1 MDDNAVGL
9 HKRCGPTA
17 FFVILAKK
25 SGARLSNRYIAQ
37 EVGGGGI
44 INLAEKPQNTKREVK
59 IMRRKKLLRQVA
71 AAAVALSM
79 AVSLSAP
86 AFAATFDLSNG
97 GLVITANDKGITV
110 EQDNGTSSTY
120 SIDEEIEI
128 KGAYS
133 SANGATLTAEE
144 NQQDENQPVTPAKA
158 PAKEETPKETPEAED
173 APAAEK
179 KQEQKDTEAPAD
191 PEQKTETENK
201 DNNDPDNEEKKE
213 QNAPANGELN
223 ASAGE
228 GQESKAEEKPQPKT
242 EAKASAEATASASD
256 NTSNGP
262 RKASAYED
270 RMGEDSDDYGYNS
283 GLRAGIVQIIN
294 NTAKKIKVSL
304 SNAHID
310 LPTAA
315 DTSARGQAA
324 IDVQG
329 TGNVELKF
337 SGSNTLTGSGQS
349 AGIQKNDKTQDD
361 KENTGTLTITA
372 DSQSDTLDVKVDK
385 YALGQD
391 YQGAAIGGH
400 GKKTSGEYVGYGTK
414 NIVIEGNG
422 TVNTNAQIGS
432 GYRGGAATGIV
443 IQGNAVVNVENY
455 GIGGGGLPGWYD
467 NTKKPGETDVT
478 ITGTANVTVKNG
490 TIGSGVRGGELC
502 GNAKINIS
510 GNAMVNVEGGENAA
524 AIGSGAGGD
533 ANVTITG
540 NAKVTAVQKSEW
552 SGGGAGIGG
561 GANGKGYVTIGGKA
575 QVKATGS
582 AEKHGGSGAYGA
594 GAAIGDGGTTSE
606 KGADTVQNGENK
618 FETDKDSIQDGA
630 EVEMTN
636 IGHNSS
642 NTVTK
647 TYKTDRWVTDGDEE
661 QPPEVCKH
669 LKGEYAAET
678 TVYPNCTKTG
688 SQTYRC
694 ISCGEITRE
703 KTLAATPDSYWS
715 HSWQEIKVQPTC
727 TEDGYKVE
735 KCSRCG
741 DEYGSRTKTAD
752 ALGHKFVETVVAPT
766 CTESGYTVQK
776 CSVCGEETGERTNI
790 VAPLGHEYKNGVC
803 IRCGAPEPQ
812 ENGSAAPNYT
822 VTGAETYET
831 SVVDGRYIIAV
842 PSEDAALNA
851 VLGDLRAIKA
861 QGADVVVFRTRSRE
875 SSLVIDEMLAMGTD
889 VTPFVLAHNGGE
901 AQLTING
908 AVHNELIH

>member
-1 MDDNAVGL
+1 
-9 HKRCGPTA
+9 
-17 FFVILAKK
+17 
-25 SGARLSNRYIAQ
+25 
-37 EVGGGGI
+37 
-44 INLAEKPQNTKREVK
+44 
-59 IMRRKKLLRQVA
+59 MRRKKLLRQVA

-86 AFAATFDLSNG
+86 AFAAVVTFDLAKG
-97 GLVITANDKGITV
+97 GLVIKADDSGITV
-110 EQDNGTSSTY
+110 EQDDGTSST
-120 SIDEEIEI
+120 IGKDDEIEI
-128 KGAYS
+128 TGTYS
-133 SANGATLTAEE
+133 SANGATQTAEE
-144 NQQDENQPVTPAKA
+144 NRQEENQPVTPAKA
-158 PAKEETPKETPEAED
+158 PAKEETSEETPEAEN

-201 DNNDPDNEEKKE
+201 DNNSDPDNEEKKE

-228 GQESKAEEKPQPKT
+228 GQESKAEDEGQPKP

-256 NTSNGP
+256 DASNGP
-262 RKASAYED
+262 RKAPARSS
-270 RMGEDSDDYGYNS
+270 GEGERTS
-283 GLRAGIVQIIN
+283 IIQIIN

-329 TGNVELKF
+329 GDVELKF

-349 AGIQKNDKTQDD
+349 AGIQKNDKTQDG

-385 YALGQD
+385 NALGQD

-400 GKKTSGEYVGYGTK
+400 GSGRYAGYGTK

-443 IQGNAVVNVENY
+443 IRGNAVVNVGKF
-455 GIGGGGLPGWYD
+455 GIGGCGFSSWD
-467 NTKKPGETDVT
+467 TEKPGETDVT
-478 ITGTANVTVKNG
+478 ITGNAKVTVQNG
-490 TIGSGVRGGELC
+490 TIGSGVRREQLC
-502 GNAKINIS
+502 GDAKINIS
-510 GNAMVNVEGGENAA
+510 GNAEVNVFGGDNAA
-524 AIGSGAGGD
+524 TIGSGEGGD

-540 NAKVTAVQKSEW
+540 NAKVTAEQVSDW
-552 SGGGAGIGG
+552 YGGGAGIGG
-561 GANGKGYVTIGGKA
+561 GANGKGHVTIGGKA
-575 QVKATGS
+575 QVQATGS
-582 AEKHGGSGAYGA
+582 AEKDDHSRAYGA
-594 GAAIGDGGTTSE
+594 GAAIGDGGTAGES
-606 KGADTVQNGENK
+606 GSTVQNGKNQFTIANDIEDNAK
-618 FETDKDSIQDGA
+618 I
-630 EVEMTN
+630 EMTN
-636 IGHNSS
+636 VGHNNSS
-642 NTVTK
+642 NTMTQ
-647 TYKTDRWVTDGDEE
+647 TRRNGEWVTSGN
-661 QPPEVCKH
+661 QTPEGCDHSNPSV
-669 LKGEYAAET
+669 
-678 TVYPNCTKTG
+678 
-688 SQTYRC
+688 
-694 ISCGEITRE
+694 EIT
-703 KTLAATPDSYWS
+703 
-715 HSWQEIKVQPTC
+715 
-727 TEDGYKVE
+727 
-735 KCSRCG
+735 
-741 DEYGSRTKTAD
+741 
-752 ALGHKFVETVVAPT
+752 VAPT
-766 CTESGYTVQK
+766 CTESGYTVSK
-776 CSVCGEETGERTNI
+776 CTRCGEEEGERTNL

-812 ENGSAAPNYT
+812 ENGGSSSAAPNYT

-875 SSLVIDEMLAMGTD
+875 SSLVIDEMLAMGPD
-889 VTPFVLAHNGGE
+889 VTPFVLAHNGSE
-901 AQLTING
+901 ARLTING

>member
-1 MDDNAVGL
+1 
-9 HKRCGPTA
+9 
-17 FFVILAKK
+17 
-25 SGARLSNRYIAQ
+25 
-37 EVGGGGI
+37 
-44 INLAEKPQNTKREVK
+44 
-59 IMRRKKLLRQVA
+59 MRRKKLLRQIA

-86 AFAATFDLSNG
+86 AFAAVVTFDLANG
-97 GLVITANDKGITV
+97 GLVITAKDDGITV
-110 EQDNGTSSTY
+110 EQDDGTSST
-120 SIDEEIEI
+120 IGKDDEIEI
-128 KGAYS
+128 TGTYS
-133 SANGATLTAEE
+133 SANGATQTAEE
-144 NQQDENQPVTPAKA
+144 NQQEENQPVTPAKA
-158 PAKEETPKETPEAED
+158 PAKEETSEETSGTEN

-191 PEQKTETENK
+191 PEQNTETENK
-201 DNNDPDNEEKKE
+201 DNNSDPADEEKKE

-228 GQESKAEEKPQPKT
+228 GQEPKAEDEGQPKP

-256 NTSNGP
+256 NASNGP

-270 RMGEDSDDYGYNS
+270 RMSGNEEKDSYTS

-304 SNAHID
+304 SGAHID
-310 LPTAA
+310 LPGEAGTL
-315 DTSARGQAA
+315 SRGQAA

-329 TGNVELKF
+329 TGDVELKF
-337 SGSNTLTGSGQS
+337 SGSNTLTGSGRS
-349 AGIQKNDKTQDD
+349 AGIQKNDTTQDG

-385 YALGQD
+385 ENALGQD
-391 YQGAAIGGH
+391 NQGAAIGGH
-400 GKKTSGEYVGYGTK
+400 GRKTYEKYGGYGTK

-432 GYRGGAATGIV
+432 GYRGGASTGIV
-443 IQGNAVVNVENY
+443 IRGNAVVNVENY
-455 GIGGGGLPGWYD
+455 GIGGGCLTYD
-467 NTKKPGETDVT
+467 AAEKPGVTDVT
-478 ITGTANVTVKNG
+478 ITDSAKVTVKNG
-490 TIGSGVRGGELC
+490 TIGSGVRSGESC
-502 GNAKINIS
+502 GDAKINIS
-510 GNAMVNVEGGENAA
+510 GNAEVNVEGGGSAA
-524 AIGSGAGGD
+524 VIGSGAGGNAD
-533 ANVTITG
+533 VTITG
-540 NAKVTAVQKSEW
+540 NAKVTAVQKSDW
-552 SGGGAGIGG
+552 YGGGAGIGG
-561 GANGKGYVTIGGKA
+561 GANGTGEVIIGGKA

-582 AEKHGGSGAYGA
+582 AEHYDQYHRYGA
-594 GAAIGDGGTTSE
+594 GAAIGDGGTTAGSS
-606 KGADTVQNGENK
+606 GTVQNGENK
-618 FETDKDSIQDGA
+618 FTTDKKSIQDDA
-630 EVEMTN
+630 KVEMTN
-636 IGHNSS
+636 IGHNGGS
-642 NTVTK
+642 NTVTQ
-647 TYKTDRWVTDGDEE
+647 TYKTDDWVTEGE
-661 QPPEVCKH
+661 QPPEKCSH
-669 LKGEYAAET
+669 SNTYAAEKVSPT
-678 TVYPNCTKTG
+678 CTEKG

-694 ISCGEITRE
+694 SSCGEITKVVE
-703 KTLAATPDSYWS
+703 LAPDSGIWS
-715 HSWQEIKVQPTC
+715 HKHQTVTVQPTC
-727 TEDGYKVE
+727 TEDGYTVS

-741 DEYGSRTKTAD
+741 KESGQHTNIVKAP
-752 ALGHKFVETVVAPT
+752 GHKPVETTVAPT

-776 CSVCGEETGERTNI
+776 CSVCGEETGERTNL

-812 ENGSAAPNYT
+812 ENGSAAPAYT
-822 VTGAETYET
+822 VTGAETYEI

-908 AVHNELIH
+908 AAHNELIH

>member
-1 MDDNAVGL
+1 
-9 HKRCGPTA
+9 
-17 FFVILAKK
+17 
-25 SGARLSNRYIAQ
+25 
-37 EVGGGGI
+37 
-44 INLAEKPQNTKREVK
+44 
-59 IMRRKKLLRQVA
+59 MRRKKLLRQVA

-110 EQDNGTSSTY
+110 EQDDGTSSTY

-133 SANGATLTAEE
+133 SANGAMTTAEE

-158 PAKEETPKETPEAED
+158 PAKEKTSEETQEAEN
-173 APAAEK
+173 APAAEE
-179 KQEQKDTEAPAD
+179 KQEQKDTEDPAD

-201 DNNDPDNEEKKE
+201 DKNNDPADEEKKE

-228 GQESKAEEKPQPKT
+228 RQESKAEEKPQPKT
-242 EAKASAEATASASD
+242 EANASAEASTSASD
-256 NTSNGP
+256 DASDNASNGP
-262 RKASAYED
+262 RKAQAYED

-315 DTSARGQAA
+315 NTSARGQAA

-329 TGNVELKF
+329 GDVELKF
-337 SGSNTLTGSGQS
+337 SGDNTLTGSGQS
-349 AGIQKNDKTQDD
+349 AGIQKNDDVS
-361 KENTGTLTITA
+361 TGTLTITA

-385 YALGQD
+385 NALGQD

-400 GKKTSGEYVGYGTK
+400 GSKTSGGYVGYGTK
-414 NIVIEGNG
+414 NIVIEGDG

-443 IQGNAVVNVENY
+443 IRGNAVVNVEKY
-455 GIGGGGLPGWYD
+455 GIGGYGLPSW
-467 NTKKPGETDVT
+467 TTEKPGGETDVT
-478 ITGTANVTVKNG
+478 ITGNANVTVKNG
-490 TIGSGVRGGELC
+490 TIGSGVRRGDVC
-502 GNAKINIS
+502 GNAKIEIS
-510 GNAMVNVEGGENAA
+510 ENAVVNVEGGDNAA

-540 NAKVTAVQKSEW
+540 NAKVTAVQKSDW
-552 SGGGAGIGG
+552 YGGGAGIGG
-561 GANGKGYVTIGGKA
+561 GANGKGHVTIGGKA

-594 GAAIGDGGTTSE
+594 GAAIGDGGTTGK
-606 KGADTVQNGENK
+606 KGTDTVQNGENQ
-618 FETDKDSIQDGA
+618 FSTDKDSIQDGA
-630 EVEMTN
+630 KVEMTN
-636 IGHNSS
+636 IGRNGP

-647 TYKTDRWVTDGDEE
+647 TRQDNQWVTNGDTE
-661 QPPEVCKH
+661 QTPEMCKH
-669 LKGEYAAET
+669 SKGEYAAEH
-678 TVYPNCTKTG
+678 VYPNCTKTG

-694 ISCGEITRE
+694 SSCGEIIRVE
-703 KTLAATPDSYWS
+703 ELAPDFGFWS
-715 HSWQEIKVQPTC
+715 HDRQTVTVQPTC
-727 TEDGYKVE
+727 TEDGYKVT
-735 KCSRCG
+735 KCGRCHQ
-741 DEYGSRTKTAD
+741 ELGSHYSIVK
-752 ALGHKFVETVVAPT
+752 ALGHQFVETTVAPT

-776 CSVCGEETGERTNI
+776 CSVCHEETGERTNL

-803 IRCGAPEPQ
+803 TRCGAPEPQ

-908 AVHNELIH
+908 AAHNELIH